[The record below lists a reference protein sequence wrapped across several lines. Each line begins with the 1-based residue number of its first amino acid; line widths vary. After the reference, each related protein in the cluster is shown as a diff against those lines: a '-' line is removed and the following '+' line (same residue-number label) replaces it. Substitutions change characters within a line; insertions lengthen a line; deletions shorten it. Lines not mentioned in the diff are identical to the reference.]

1 MLRSTPNSTGSS
13 ADEVMIL
20 VPASVA
26 WPDVAIIPVV
36 KQIDNL
42 LRRVRNLHLCGLR
55 RTALARTWFAEGERD
70 APPVTSTEFASS
82 VRSVGPSVELQERRG
97 GAAADPERG

>member
-1 MLRSTPNSTGSS
+1 MFDSTPKKTGASWGG
-13 ADEVMIL
+13 VL
-20 VPASVA
+20 VPGSASFA
-26 WPDVAIIPVV
+26 WAGGANISVG

-55 RTALARTWFAEGERD
+55 RTASARTWFAEGERD